1 MTNTMS
7 GSDQLRALAA
17 AVPTSFRM
25 WEGGAWTDA
34 AGSETLPLSDPWSGE
49 QFTTVPAAAATD
61 VDRMVG
67 NARATFERGVW
78 SRMDPRERG
87 RILLA
92 WADLIERDA
101 DRLAVLVS
109 REMGKPVRDARD
121 FEITSA
127 VRNLR
132 WYGEL
137 ADKLMDDSPR
147 GLRDA
152 VALVTREPLGVVA
165 AITPWNFPI
174 SLAMLKLAPALVA
187 GNSVILKPALQTSA
201 SSLRL
206 AELSSVAGLPDGVL
220 QVVTGRGSIVGTALG
235 RHHSV
240 ACVTFTGSTEV
251 GLQLLGDSA
260 VSNGKT
266 VSLELGGKSP
276 NIIFAD
282 APDLDQAIRTA
293 TWAFT
298 YNTGQMCTA
307 GSRLFVEQSVYDR
320 VVAGVCDEVS
330 ALTIGDPLDADT
342 VLGPLSSRSQSDIVL
357 EFIKSG
363 VAEGATL
370 LTDAEYALDEERSL
384 VAPAVFVDTTSE
396 MQIARAEIFGPVVCI
411 QPFRDESE
419 ALRLAN
425 DTDYGLGASVWTRD
439 VSRIHRMARGI
450 DAGNVW
456 INSYEAGVP
465 STPFAG
471 RKLSGNGADKG
482 TYALDKYSQLKTT
495 WIAL

>member
-1 MTNTMS
+1 M
-7 GSDQLRALAA
+7 AA
-17 AVPTSFRM
+17 TVPTSFGM
-25 WEGGAWTDA
+25 WESGVWADA
-34 AGSETLPLSDPWSGE
+34 ADSETLPLRDPWTGE
-49 QFTTVPAAAATD
+49 QFTTVPSAAPAD
-61 VDRMVG
+61 VDRIVK
-67 NARATFERGVW
+67 NARAVFDSGVW
-78 SRMDPRERG
+78 SRMAPTERG
-87 RILLA
+87 RVLIA

-101 DRLAVLVS
+101 DRLAVLIS
-109 REMGKPVRDARD
+109 REMGKPVHQARD
-121 FEITSA
+121 FEVTSA

-147 GLRDA
+147 GLQDA

-174 SLAMLKLAPALVA
+174 SLAMLKLAPALTA
-187 GNSVILKPALQTSA
+187 GNSVVLKPALQTSA

-206 AELSSVAGLPDGVL
+206 AELSSLAGLPDGVL
-220 QVVTGRGSIVGTALG
+220 QVVTGRGATVGTALS

-251 GLQLLGDSA
+251 GLRLLGDSA
-260 VSNGKT
+260 VSNGKP

-282 APDLDQAIRTA
+282 APDLEQAVRTA

-298 YNTGQMCTA
+298 FNTGQMCTA
-307 GSRLFVEQSVYDR
+307 GSRLFVEQSVYDE
-320 VVAGVCDEVS
+320 VVAGVCDRVS
-330 ALTIGDPLDADT
+330 TLTIGDPLDPGT
-342 VLGPLSSRSQSDIVL
+342 VLGPLSSRNQCDTVL
-357 EFIKSG
+357 EFVKSG
-363 VAEGATL
+363 VREGATL
-370 LTDAEYALDEERSL
+370 LTGSEQALDEERSL
-384 VAPAVFVDTTSE
+384 VAPTVFVDTDAS
-396 MQIARAEIFGPVVCI
+396 MQITRAEIFGPVVCI
-411 QPFRDESE
+411 QPFRDEDE

-425 DTDYGLGASVWTRD
+425 DTDFGLGASVWTRD
-439 VSRIHRMARGI
+439 VSRIHRMARGL

-456 INSYEAGVP
+456 VNSYEEGVP

-471 RKLSGNGADKG
+471 RNLSGNGADKG
-482 TYALDKYSQLKTT
+482 TYGLEKYTQLKTT

>member
-1 MTNTMS
+1 MTT
-7 GSDQLRALAA
+7 SDTEQLRTLAG
-17 AVPTSFRM
+17 AVATSFGM
-25 WEGGAWTDA
+25 WESGAWADA
-34 AGSETLPLSDPWSGE
+34 ADSETLPLRDPWTGE
-49 QFTTVPAAAATD
+49 QFTTVPAAGPAD
-61 VDRMVG
+61 VDRIVK
-67 NARATFERGVW
+67 NARATFDSGVW
-78 SRMDPRERG
+78 SRMAPTARG

-101 DRLAVLVS
+101 DQLAVLIS
-109 REMGKPVRDARD
+109 REMGKPAHQARD
-121 FEITSA
+121 FEVASA

-147 GLRDA
+147 GLQDA

-174 SLAMLKLAPALVA
+174 SLAMLKLAPALTA
-187 GNSVILKPALQTSA
+187 GNSVVLKPALQTSA

-206 AELSSVAGLPDGVL
+206 AELGSLAGLPDGVL
-220 QVVTGRGSIVGTALG
+220 QVVTGRGATVGTALS
-235 RHHSV
+235 RHHAV

-251 GLQLLGDSA
+251 GLRLLGDSA
-260 VSNGKT
+260 VSNGKP

-282 APDLDQAIRTA
+282 APDLEQAVRTA

-298 YNTGQMCTA
+298 FNTGQMCTA
-307 GSRLFVEQSVYDR
+307 GSRLFVERSVYDE
-320 VVAGVCDEVS
+320 VVAGVCDRIS
-330 ALTIGDPLDADT
+330 TLAIGDPLDPGT
-342 VLGPLSSRSQSDIVL
+342 VLGPLSSRNQCDTVL
-357 EFIKSG
+357 EFVKSG
-363 VAEGATL
+363 VREGATL
-370 LTDAEYALDEERSL
+370 LTGSEQALDEERSL
-384 VAPAVFVDTTSE
+384 VSPTVFVDTDSS
-396 MQIARAEIFGPVVCI
+396 MQITRAEIFGPVVCI
-411 QPFRDESE
+411 QPFRDEDE

-425 DTDYGLGASVWTRD
+425 DTDFGLGASVWTRD
-439 VSRIHRMARGI
+439 VSRIHRMARGL

-456 INSYEAGVP
+456 VNSYEEGVP

-482 TYALDKYSQLKTT
+482 TYGLEKYTQLKTT